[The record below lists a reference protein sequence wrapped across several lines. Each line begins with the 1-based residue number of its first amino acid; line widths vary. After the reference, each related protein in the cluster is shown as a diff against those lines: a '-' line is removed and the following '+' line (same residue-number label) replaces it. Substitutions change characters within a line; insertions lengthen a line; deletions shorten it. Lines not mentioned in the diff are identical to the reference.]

1 MSSTTRPT
9 KADVVSDFRR
19 GQILDAARQSF
30 IRSGVDGTTV
40 DDIARIAGVAKGTV
54 YLYYRSKDDILRQ
67 LLTEDVAALQEG
79 TIPGLSGA
87 DPVDRKL
94 SGFLRGMIAFFD
106 QKRDFIDQCQFE
118 MGPEARRKVIQKLD
132 TVYRAQVD
140 GWKAALDRALDAGE
154 IDVIDTHAAATAV
167 VALSHGL
174 IKQRLRGWSDDAPE
188 TVVANATSMLWK
200 GLACR

>member
-30 IRSGVDGTTV
+30 LRSGVDGTTV

-67 LLTEDVAALQEG
+67 LLTEDVAALHEG
-79 TIPGLSGA
+79 TIPGLSSA
-87 DPVDRKL
+87 DSIDRKL
-94 SGFLRGMIAFFD
+94 SGFLHGMITFFD

-118 MGPEARRKVIQKLD
+118 MGPDARRKVIQKLE

-140 GWKAALDRALDAGE
+140 GWKAALDRALEAGE
-154 IDVIDTHAAATAV
+154 IDPIDTHAAASAV

-188 TVVANATSMLWK
+188 IVVANAASVLWK
-200 GLACR
+200 GLQCR

>member
-1 MSSTTRPT
+1 MSSTARPT

-67 LLTEDVAALQEG
+67 LLTEDLAALHDV
-79 TIPGLSGA
+79 TMPGLASGEPI
-87 DPVDRKL
+87 DLKL
-94 SGFLRGMIAFFD
+94 SGFFRGMIAFFD

-118 MGPEARRKVIQKLD
+118 MTLDARRKVIQKLE

-140 GWKAALDRALDAGE
+140 AWQTILQDARDAGE
-154 IDVIDTHAAATAV
+154 IAAVDTRATAASV
-167 VALSHGL
+167 VALAQGL
-174 IKQRLRGWSDDAPE
+174 VKQRLRGWSDEALDA
-188 TVVANATSMLWK
+188 VVSNATAIVWK
-200 GLACR
+200 GLAVR